1 MEISQEGLAVLLLVS
16 VAAGYLFGLT
26 YDLFSFVF
34 KIFGSKKVAVFI
46 YDFLFCSV
54 AGVFLCLLIY
64 RFNDGKFR
72 VAVPIGVILGI
83 IAYKFTA
90 RKFILKISNAVAHL
104 ILKVICVI
112 MKPIRELT
120 EHLAEKR
127 KKRQLKKAEKEK
139 NDVKKEN
146 RNTDICVSHG
156 SCGRCIGGKLNA
168 VQQTEKGHRKLSK
181 KALRT

>member
-1 MEISQEGLAVLLLVS
+1 MEVSQEGLAVLLLVS
-16 VAAGYLFGLT
+16 VAAGYIFGVT
-26 YDLFSFVF
+26 YDLFSFLF

-72 VAVPIGVILGI
+72 VAVPIGVLLGI

-90 RKFILKISNAVAHL
+90 RKFVLKISNAVAHL

-112 MKPIRELT
+112 IKPIRK
-120 EHLAEKR
+120 LADRIAEAR
-127 KKRQLKKAEKEK
+127 KKRRLKKAEKEK

-146 RNTDICVSHG
+146 RNIDIRVSPG
-156 SCGRCIGGKLNA
+156 SCGRCVGGKLDA